1 MAGITFQVLKY
12 APEINPDHVLLN
24 AVMTGNYVT
33 GQGGTT
39 VNLNPSTFA
48 DPNGIGILGEP
59 LALPKLPPYVEACA
73 LANGVYAQLNVGTNL
88 SNCQIELFTNAA
100 GELGNGAYPAGTLI
114 IDLPLR

>member
-39 VNLNPSTFA
+39 VTNSRS
-48 DPNGIGILGEP
+48 P
-59 LALPKLPPYVEACA
+59 LRP
-73 LANGVYAQLNVGTNL
+73 
-88 SNCQIELFTNAA
+88 
-100 GELGNGAYPAGTLI
+100 
-114 IDLPLR
+114 LPLTSI